1 MKVRIPQSSCE
12 FASVLCYETVVPTI
26 LITVTPSPPYPTEGR
41 LQLLKTLQGSLT
53 ICNRMLLRQAMK
65 TVAKSRNPK
74 HRIRNR
80 PLESKQ

>member
-12 FASVLCYETVVPTI
+12 LASVLCFERVLPAQ
-26 LITVTPSPPYPTEGR
+26 LITVTPSPQYLSAGR
-41 LQLLKTLQGSLT
+41 LQPLKTLQGSLT
-53 ICNRMLLRQAMK
+53 ICNRTLLRQAMK